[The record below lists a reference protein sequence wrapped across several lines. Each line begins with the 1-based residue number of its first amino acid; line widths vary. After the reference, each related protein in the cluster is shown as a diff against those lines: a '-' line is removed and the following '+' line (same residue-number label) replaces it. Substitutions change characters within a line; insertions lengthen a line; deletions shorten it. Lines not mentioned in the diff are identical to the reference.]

1 MKRTIIEKLLI
12 ALAAVAAIAVTIFFT
27 IEDEPPVPHSV
38 PAPATIDD
46 LDEAGFIAYMPGLD
60 DPEFGTIDDL
70 NLKTEDR
77 VLVLH
82 VNEMVYGF
90 PLLHM
95 SGAGEHVVNCS
106 LDGSAISVVH
116 CNEAGVSRVFTGD
129 ADTPRLDLSQAGLF
143 RNELRLVLS
152 GEEYQ
157 MTDKSIPLEDV
168 QFTEITWSEF
178 KSEYPGG
185 MVYKWPA
192 WD

>member
-27 IEDEPPVPHSV
+27 IEDEPPVPQSV
-38 PAPATIDD
+38 SAPASIDD
-46 LDEAGFIAYMPGLD
+46 LEQAEFIGYMPGLD
-60 DPEFGTIDDL
+60 NPEFDTIDDL
-70 NLKTEDR
+70 NLKTDDR

-95 SGAGEHVVNCS
+95 SGVGEHVVNCS
-106 LDGSAISVVH
+106 LDGNAISVVH
-116 CNEAGVSRVFTGD
+116 CNEAGVSRVFAGD
-129 ADTPRLDLSQAGLF
+129 AETPRLDLSQAGLF
-143 RNELRLVLS
+143 QNELRLVLS

-168 QFTEITWSEF
+168 QFTEMPWSEF

-192 WD
+192 WE

>member
-27 IEDEPPVPHSV
+27 IEDEPPVPQSV
-38 PAPATIDD
+38 SAPASIDD
-46 LDEAGFIAYMPGLD
+46 LEQAEFIGYMPGLD
-60 DPEFGTIDDL
+60 NPEFDTIDDL
-70 NLKTEDR
+70 NLKTDDR

-95 SGAGEHVVNCS
+95 SGVGEHVVNCS
-106 LDGSAISVVH
+106 LDGNAISVVH
-116 CNEAGVSRVFTGD
+116 CNEAGVSRVFAGD
-129 ADTPRLDLSQAGLF
+129 AETPRLDLSQAGLF
-143 RNELRLVLS
+143 QNELRLVLS
-152 GEEYQ
+152 GKEYQ

-178 KSEYPGG
+178 KSVYPGG